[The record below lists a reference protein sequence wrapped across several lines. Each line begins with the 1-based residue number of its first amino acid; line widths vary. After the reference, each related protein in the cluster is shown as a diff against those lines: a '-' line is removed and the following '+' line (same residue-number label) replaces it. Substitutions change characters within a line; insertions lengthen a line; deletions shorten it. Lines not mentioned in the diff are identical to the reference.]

1 MGAGGGSA
9 GVSSL
14 FSLKSGL
21 RFVCV
26 TLPDSPKQRRVRLS
40 GGGSEAGSRLS
51 LKGERGRMPDFPLCI
66 RTIKTVL
73 WKRMQG

>member
-26 TLPDSPKQRRVRLS
+26 TVPNSPKQRRVCLS
-40 GGGSEAGSRLS
+40 PGGGGAL
-51 LKGERGRMPDFPLCI
+51 RGRESVI
-66 RTIKTVL
+66 S
-73 WKRMQG
+73 

>member
-9 GVSSL
+9 GVSSR

-40 GGGSEAGSRLS
+40 PGEGGGGSTPR
-51 LKGERGRMPDFPLCI
+51 
-66 RTIKTVL
+66 
-73 WKRMQG
+73 QGVGYL

>member
-1 MGAGGGSA
+1 MGAGGGSG

-26 TLPDSPKQRRVRLS
+26 TVPNSPKQRHVRLS
-40 GGGSEAGSRLS
+40 LGGRGGHSEAGSR
-51 LKGERGRMPDFPLCI
+51 
-66 RTIKTVL
+66 
-73 WKRMQG
+73 